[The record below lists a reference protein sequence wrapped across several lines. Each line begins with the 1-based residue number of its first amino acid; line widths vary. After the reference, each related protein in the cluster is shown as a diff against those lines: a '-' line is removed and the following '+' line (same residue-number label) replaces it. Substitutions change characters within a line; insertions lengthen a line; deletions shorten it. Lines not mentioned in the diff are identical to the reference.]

1 VLNAFTVHDDEK
13 FQAGQSILYNGFV
26 RKNRSFHELQIEFS
40 VNFRKNK
47 TSCYFCGHTKKDLCK
62 LPYSRRKRMKLSP
75 HIRLASL
82 LALTML
88 LFSKVNAQQTDAL
101 QPVSE
106 SSYDPIAATLDS
118 LVNQNYIQ
126 RLSFAT
132 GGTQQ
137 NNFQPYEVPSYSDE
151 VYAQRISKIQSPMAL
166 VYNQQVREYID
177 MYAQRKRALTE
188 RVMGLAQ
195 LYFPL
200 FEQTLDNNDLPL
212 EFKYLSIVESALNPV
227 AKSRVGATGLWQF
240 MLQTGKLY
248 NLKVNSYIDE
258 RRDPVK
264 STQAACEYFKNMYA
278 IYHDWLLVI
287 ASYNCGAGNVNKAI
301 ARSGGKT
308 NFWEISKYLPN
319 ETRGYVPAFI
329 AVTYLM
335 NYSAEHN
342 LNAVPPV
349 ISFYEADT
357 VLVDQ
362 QVSLRDVAEVI
373 DVPLDLLTYLNP
385 LYKRG
390 VIPEADEPQVLRL
403 PTNKINSYLASL
415 DKLYTPQT
423 PDYTA
428 SKESPL
434 TDYIT
439 RQVKKYHVV
448 KRGEHLYSIADKYNC
463 SINDIKRWN
472 KFKGTKVYKGQRLM
486 VYVSVKEK
494 AQVSNASKKSSVP
507 SAELKSADSALMAS
521 KNAITNTST
530 DSSLKNSDTT
540 GSGNQTTDSHYT
552 WYVVQKGDT
561 LYSIAR
567 QYEGTVDEIKSMNNL
582 STNELKPGTKL
593 KVKVSG

>member
-1 VLNAFTVHDDEK
+1 MK
-13 FQAGQSILYNGFV
+13 IS
-26 RKNRSFHELQIEFS
+26 LQNI
-40 VNFRKNK
+40 KK
-47 TSCYFCGHTKKDLCK
+47 TS
-62 LPYSRRKRMKLSP
+62 LSV
-75 HIRLASL
+75 LA
-82 LALTML
+82 MF
-88 LFSKVNAQQTDAL
+88 LFSLGFAQQPDAV
-101 QPVSE
+101 QPAPVD
-106 SSYDPIAATLDS
+106 YDPIAATLDS
-118 LVNQNYIQ
+118 LVNLNYIQ
-126 RLSFAT
+126 RLSFAS

-137 NNFQPYEVPSYSDE
+137 NSFQPYEIPSYSDE
-151 VYAQRISKIQSPMAL
+151 VYAKRISKIQSPMAL

-177 MYAQRKRALTE
+177 MYALRKRGLTE

-200 FEQTLDNNDLPL
+200 FEQTLDQNELPL

-264 STQAACEYFKNMYA
+264 STQAACDYFKNMYA

-308 NFWEISKYLPN
+308 NFWEISKYLPK

-335 NYSAEHN
+335 NYSTEHN
-342 LNAVPPV
+342 LSAVPPV

-362 QVSLRDVAEVI
+362 QVSLRDVAEVL

-390 VIPEADEPQVLRL
+390 VIPEADELQVLRL
-403 PTNKINSYLASL
+403 PTNKINTYLANL
-415 DKLYTPQT
+415 DKLFTPDT
-423 PDYTA
+423 APDYTA
-428 SKESPL
+428 STESPL

-439 RQVKKYHVV
+439 RQVKKYHIV

-472 KFKGTKVYKGQRLM
+472 KFKGTRVYKGQRLL
-486 VYVSVKEK
+486 VYVAVKEK
-494 AQVSNASKKSSVP
+494 ALHAEVAKKPVQTPEDKTSDTALASAKTTATSTAADTSTKISESG
-507 SAELKSADSALMAS
+507 KSA
-521 KNAITNTST
+521 
-530 DSSLKNSDTT
+530 SDTA
-540 GSGNQTTDSHYT
+540 SGKYVWH
-552 WYVVQKGDT
+552 VVQKGDT
-561 LYSIAR
+561 LYSIAKR
-567 QYEGTVDEIKSMNNL
+567 YEGVTVDEIKSMNNL
-582 STNELKPGTKL
+582 NTNELKPGTKL
-593 KVKVSG
+593 RVKVSG

>member
-1 VLNAFTVHDDEK
+1 M
-13 FQAGQSILYNGFV
+13 
-26 RKNRSFHELQIEFS
+26 
-40 VNFRKNK
+40 
-47 TSCYFCGHTKKDLCK
+47 KKSLK
-62 LPYSRRKRMKLSP
+62 
-75 HIRLASL
+75 HIQKASL
-82 LALTML
+82 LVAAMF
-88 LFSKVNAQQTDAL
+88 LFFAGFAQEPASTETSA
-101 QPVSE
+101 PAN
-106 SSYDPIAATLDS
+106 YDPIAATLDS
-118 LVNQNYIQ
+118 LVNLNYIQ
-126 RLSFAT
+126 RLNFASE
-132 GGTQQ
+132 GTQQ

-151 VYAQRISKIQSPMAL
+151 VYSARISKIQSPMAL

-177 MYAQRKRALTE
+177 MYALRKRGLTE

-200 FEQTLDNNDLPL
+200 FEQALDQNDLPL

-264 STQAACEYFKNMYA
+264 STQAACEYFKNMYS

-308 NFWEISKYLPN
+308 NFWEISKYLPR

-335 NYSAEHN
+335 NYSTEHN

-357 VLVDQ
+357 VMVDQ
-362 QVSLRDVAEVI
+362 QVSLRDVADVI
-373 DVPLDLLTYLNP
+373 DVPLDLLSYLNP

-390 VIPEADEPQVLRL
+390 VIPEASEPQVLRL
-403 PTNKINSYLASL
+403 PTNKINAYLANL
-415 DKLYTPQT
+415 DKLFTPETQ
-423 PDYTA
+423 PDFSA
-428 SKESPL
+428 GIDEPL

-439 RQVKKYHVV
+439 KQIKKYHIV
-448 KRGEHLYSIADKYNC
+448 KRGEHLYAIADKYNC

-472 KFKGTKVYKGQRLM
+472 KFKGTRVYKGQRLL
-486 VYVSVKEK
+486 VYVSVKQK
-494 AQVSNASKKSSVP
+494 VQASAAAKSTAP
-507 SAELKSADSALMAS
+507 AETK
-521 KNAITNTST
+521 T
-530 DSSLKNSDTT
+530 SDTALT
-540 GSGNQTTDSHYT
+540 AVIENPDGADTSDHSVAQSGNGKTKRRYT
-552 WYVVQKGDT
+552 WHVVQKGDT
-561 LYSIAR
+561 LYSIAKR
-567 QYEGTVDEIKSMNNL
+567 YEGMTVDEIKSINNL
-582 STNELKPGTKL
+582 NTNELKPGTKL

>member
-1 VLNAFTVHDDEK
+1 MK
-13 FQAGQSILYNGFV
+13 
-26 RKNRSFHELQIEFS
+26 RSFLH
-40 VNFRKNK
+40 
-47 TSCYFCGHTKKDLCK
+47 YKK
-62 LPYSRRKRMKLSP
+62 
-75 HIRLASL
+75 ASL
-82 LALTML
+82 SLVAVF
-88 LFSKVNAQQTDAL
+88 LFLSGFAQEPAAETTAA
-101 QPVSE
+101 SE
-106 SSYDPIAATLDS
+106 TVAYDPIAATLDS
-118 LVNQNYIQ
+118 LVSLNYIQ

-151 VYAQRISKIQSPMAL
+151 VYTQRISKIQSPMAL

-177 MYAQRKRALTE
+177 MYALRKRGLTE

-200 FEQTLDNNDLPL
+200 FEQTLDQNDLPL

-248 NLKVNSYIDE
+248 NLKVNSYVDE

-264 STQAACEYFKNMYA
+264 STQAACEYFKNMYS

-301 ARSGGKT
+301 ARSGGKR
-308 NFWEISKYLPN
+308 NFWEISRYLPA

-373 DVPLDLLTYLNP
+373 DVPLDMLTYLNP

-390 VIPEADEPQVLRL
+390 VIPESDEPQVLRL
-403 PTNKINSYLASL
+403 PTNKINTYLTRL
-415 DKLYTPQT
+415 DKIFTPGPQ
-423 PDYTA
+423 PDMTA
-428 SKESPL
+428 SVESPL

-439 RQVKKYHVV
+439 KQIKKYHTV
-448 KRGEHLYSIADKYNC
+448 KKGEHLSSIADRYNC

-472 KFKGTKVYKGQRLM
+472 KFKGTRLYKGQRLT
-486 VYVSVKEK
+486 VYVSVKQK
-494 AQVSNASKKSSVP
+494 SQATASKKSGTPDVKTVDTSL
-507 SAELKSADSALMAS
+507 AAAKSASGK
-521 KNAITNTST
+521 KNGAGY
-530 DSSLKNSDTT
+530 DSS
-540 GSGNQTTDSHYT
+540 GSKYT
-552 WYVVQKGDT
+552 WHVVQKGDT
-561 LYSIAR
+561 LYSIAKR
-567 QYEGTVDEIKSMNNL
+567 YEGTIDEIKSLNNL
-582 STNELKPGTKL
+582 NSNQLKPGTKL
-593 KVKVSG
+593 RVKVSG

>member
-1 VLNAFTVHDDEK
+1 MK
-13 FQAGQSILYNGFV
+13 KSFQNI
-26 RKNRSFHELQIEFS
+26 
-40 VNFRKNK
+40 
-47 TSCYFCGHTKKDLCK
+47 KK
-62 LPYSRRKRMKLSP
+62 
-75 HIRLASL
+75 ASL
-82 LALTML
+82 LLAAMFSL
-88 LFSKVNAQQTDAL
+88 LSPGYAQEENTDCTPGAKVC
-101 QPVSE
+101 E
-106 SSYDPIAATLDS
+106 YDPIVAMLDS

-126 RLSFAT
+126 RLSFASS
-132 GGTQQ
+132 GTQQ
-137 NNFQPYEVPSYSDE
+137 NNFQPFEIPSYSDE

-177 MYAQRKRALTE
+177 MYALRKRGLTE
-188 RVMGLAQ
+188 RVMGLAN

-200 FEQTLDNNDLPL
+200 FEQTLDQNDLPL
-212 EFKYLSIVESALNPV
+212 EFKYLSIVESALNPT

-248 NLKVNSYIDE
+248 NLKVNSYVDE

-264 STQAACEYFKNMYA
+264 STQAACDYFKNMYA

-308 NFWEISKYLPN
+308 NFWEISKYLPK

-342 LNAVPPV
+342 LTAVPPV

-390 VIPEADEPQVLRL
+390 IIPETDEPQVLRL
-403 PTNKINSYLASL
+403 PANKINTYLARI
-415 DKLYTPQT
+415 DKLFT
-423 PDYTA
+423 PDTQPAFTA
-428 SKESPL
+428 DNDAQL
-434 TDYIT
+434 NDYIT
-439 RQVKKYHVV
+439 KQIKKYHTV
-448 KRGEHLYSIADKYNC
+448 KKGEHLYSIADKYNC

-472 KFKGTKVYKGQRLM
+472 KFKGTKVFKGQRLL

-494 AQVSNASKKSSVP
+494 AQLSSSVDHKSTPSSKGKSS
-507 SAELKSADSALMAS
+507 D
-521 KNAITNTST
+521 NAIA
-530 DSSLKNSDTT
+530 K
-540 GSGNQTTDSHYT
+540 SGGAKASAAKAKVPASFNTTDGKYT
-552 WYVVQKGDT
+552 WHIVQKGDT
-561 LYSIAR
+561 LYSIAKR
-567 QYEGTVDEIKSMNNL
+567 YEGTVDEIKSLNNL

-593 KVKVSG
+593 RVKVSG

>member
-1 VLNAFTVHDDEK
+1 
-13 FQAGQSILYNGFV
+13 
-26 RKNRSFHELQIEFS
+26 
-40 VNFRKNK
+40 
-47 TSCYFCGHTKKDLCK
+47 
-62 LPYSRRKRMKLSP
+62 MKISLH
-75 HIRLASL
+75 HIGKASL
-82 LALTML
+82 PGIMML
-88 LFSKVNAQQTDAL
+88 LFSTGFAQQTTLETPA
-101 QPVSE
+101 PAV
-106 SSYDPIAATLDS
+106 SYDPIAATLDS

-126 RLSFAT
+126 RLSFANQ
-132 GGTQQ
+132 GTQQ

-151 VYAQRISKIQSPMAL
+151 VYTQRISKIQSPMAL

-177 MYAQRKRALTE
+177 MYALHKRGLTE

-200 FEQTLDNNDLPL
+200 FEQTLDQNELPL

-240 MLQTGKLY
+240 MLQTGKFY
-248 NLKVNSYIDE
+248 NLKVNSYVDE

-264 STQAACEYFKNMYA
+264 STQAACDYFKNMYA

-308 NFWEISKYLPN
+308 NFWEISKYLPK

-335 NYSAEHN
+335 NYSTEHN
-342 LNAVPPV
+342 LNAVPPI

-390 VIPEADEPQVLRL
+390 IIPESDELQVLRL
-403 PTNKINSYLASL
+403 PTNKINTYIANI
-415 DKLYTPQT
+415 DKLFV
-423 PDYTA
+423 PDNQPDFKAGTEPSLA
-428 SKESPL
+428 
-434 TDYIT
+434 DYIT
-439 RQVKKYHVV
+439 KQVKKYHIV
-448 KRGEHLYSIADKYNC
+448 KHGEQLYSIADKYNC
-463 SINDIKRWN
+463 TIKDIKRWN
-472 KFKGTKVYKGQRLM
+472 KFKGTKVYKGQRLL

-494 AQVSNASKKSSVP
+494 AQLGTTVKKTD
-507 SAELKSADSALMAS
+507 AQGELKPGDAAS
-521 KNAITNTST
+521 VAAAKKKTTPVKQKTVVNSP
-530 DSSLKNSDTT
+530 DSSK
-540 GSGNQTTDSHYT
+540 YT
-552 WYVVQKGDT
+552 WHVVQKGDT
-561 LYSIAR
+561 LYSIAKL
-567 QYEGTVDEIKSMNNL
+567 YDGTIDEIKSLNKLN
-582 STNELKPGTKL
+582 TNQLMPGTKL
-593 KVKVSG
+593 RIKVTG